1 MYIVYRVSF
10 IFRLNA
16 FLVSVCTKGF
26 AYCFSDAGNGTRTP
40 GMNAIYLIFFSPTT
54 FMRTAKRFFSL
65 PQGASVAVDTL
76 QKEIITTFPTV
87 QSNHFFSPS

>member
-1 MYIVYRVSF
+1 
-10 IFRLNA
+10 
-16 FLVSVCTKGF
+16 
-26 AYCFSDAGNGTRTP
+26 
-40 GMNAIYLIFFSPTT
+40 
-54 FMRTAKRFFSL
+54 MRTAKRFFSL